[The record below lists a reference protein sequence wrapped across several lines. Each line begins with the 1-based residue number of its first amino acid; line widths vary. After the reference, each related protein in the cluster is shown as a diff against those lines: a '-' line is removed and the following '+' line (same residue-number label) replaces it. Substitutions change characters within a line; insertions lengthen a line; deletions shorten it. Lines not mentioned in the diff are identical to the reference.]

1 MAYVSQEMKK
11 EMAPFIKQVFKKYGY
26 KGTLKISHHSTL
38 VANITEGPYS
48 LEEIAGRELN
58 DLEKKY
64 GKYSVNTYWID
75 DHFKHNEP
83 VRDFLNA
90 LKAAMDGVGSKEAN
104 YDNSDIMT
112 DYFDV
117 GWYVDINFGNA
128 GTNKSYKKL
137 EVA

>member
-11 EMAPFIKQVFKKYGY
+11 EMTPFIKQVFKKYGY
-26 KGTLKISHHSTL
+26 KGTLKINHHSTL

-58 DLEKKY
+58 DHEKKY
-64 GKYSVNTYWID
+64 VYHINPHWID
-75 DHFKHNEP
+75 DNFKHNEP

-90 LKAAMDGVGSKEAN
+90 LKAAMNGVGSKERN
-104 YDNSDIMT
+104 YDHSDIMT

-117 GWYVDINFGNA
+117 GWYIDINFGN
-128 GTNKSYKKL
+128 GWTDKPYKKL

>member
-26 KGTLKISHHSTL
+26 KGTLKINHHSTL

-58 DLEKKY
+58 DHEKKY
-64 GKYSVNTYWID
+64 VYHVNTYWID
-75 DHFKHNEP
+75 DNFKHNEP

-90 LKAAMDGVGSKEAN
+90 LKAAMNGVGSKEAN

-117 GWYVDINFGNA
+117 GWYIDINFGNA

>member
-1 MAYVSQEMKK
+1 MAFVSQKMKK
-11 EMAPFIKQVFKKYGY
+11 EMTPFIKQVFKKYGY

-48 LEEIAGRELN
+48 LEEISGRELHPH
-58 DLEKKY
+58 EKKY
-64 GKYSVNTYWID
+64 GEYSVNTHWID

-90 LKAAMDGVGSKEAN
+90 LKAAMNGVGSKERN
-104 YDNSDIMT
+104 YDHSDVMT

-117 GWYVDINFGNA
+117 GWYIDINFGN
-128 GTNKSYKKL
+128 GWTNKPYKKV